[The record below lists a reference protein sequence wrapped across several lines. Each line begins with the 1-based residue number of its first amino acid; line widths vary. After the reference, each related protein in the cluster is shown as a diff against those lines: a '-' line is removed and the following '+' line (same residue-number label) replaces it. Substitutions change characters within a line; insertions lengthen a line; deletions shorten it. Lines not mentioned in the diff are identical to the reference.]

1 MKIEQI
7 VTTKIIAD
15 EGKVLRK
22 KSSGAIYGKECSLGY
37 DYYDAGVGLSQPYLL
52 TPSDFEEIDA
62 PEDYEEN
69 PPVIDHVKRLKRTRE
84 LIERNI
90 KEMNDLALNAVDAL
104 EVKDWYP
111 SWGDEGFKE
120 GDAVKSGTKFQYEG
134 KLYAVRQDHTILP
147 YYYPSINTAA
157 LYVEVTPE
165 YNEDGELGTLDNP
178 IPYEG
183 NMALE
188 NGKYYTQFDVL
199 YKCTRNS
206 GMALTHDLFDLRGIY
221 VEMIEK

>member
-69 PPVIDHVKRLKRTRE
+69 PPLIDHVKRLKRTRE
-84 LIERNI
+84 LIEKNI

-111 SWGDEGFKE
+111 TWGDEGLRE
-120 GDAVKSGTKFQYEG
+120 GDTVKKGTKFQYEG
-134 KLYAVRQDHTILP
+134 KLYAVRQDHKILAF
-147 YYYPSINTAA
+147 YYPSINTAS

-165 YNEDGELGTLDNP
+165 YNDEGELGTIDNP

-188 NGKYYTQFDVL
+188 NGKYYSQEGEVYLCNRDTINPVYHRL
-199 YKCTRNS
+199 
-206 GMALTHDLFDLRGIY
+206 ADLVGLY
-221 VEMIEK
+221 VELI